1 MSLSKLAPECEVC
14 PYKDTCKN
22 KRMVAV
28 GYLKPSSEKL
38 QMPMAEPLIVPHDY
52 RNVKIAENT
61 EITIDLEDFKEQIEK
76 SIAKSA
82 GLCGGFFNSCI

>member
-28 GYLKPSSEKL
+28 GFLKPSSEKL
-38 QMPMAEPLIVPHDY
+38 LMPMAETLIVPHDY

-61 EITIDLEDFKEQIEK
+61 EITIDLEDFKKELEK
-76 SIAKSA
+76 SIAKQA
-82 GLCGGFFNSCI
+82 GLYGCFFNGS